1 MRVNN
6 PLNPLETIAS
16 ILVLVLCVVGAN
28 VSQRQLGHDAM
39 NLYWQD
45 NFTYLQDEELGEDA
59 SADSVSSGV
68 YWRMDDGFEKL

>member
-45 NFTYLQDEELGEDA
+45 NFTYLQDEDLGEDA

-68 YWRMDDGFEKL
+68 YWRMDYGVEKL

>member
-1 MRVNN
+1 MRVKN

-45 NFTYLQDEELGEDA
+45 NFTYLQDEDLGEDA
-59 SADSVSSGV
+59 SGDSTTSGV
-68 YWRMDDGFEKL
+68 YWVMGDGFEKL